1 MNIKKAMNDF
11 SVDLQ
16 IISDFM
22 AFYYFPDYTFQIRH
36 IYFSYSYA
44 PKCFLTALSVPK
56 VPTLE
61 Q

>member
-22 AFYYFPDYTFQIRH
+22 AFIIFQI
-36 IYFSYSYA
+36 IDSKSAY
-44 PKCFLTALSVPK
+44 P
-56 VPTLE
+56 
-61 Q
+61 